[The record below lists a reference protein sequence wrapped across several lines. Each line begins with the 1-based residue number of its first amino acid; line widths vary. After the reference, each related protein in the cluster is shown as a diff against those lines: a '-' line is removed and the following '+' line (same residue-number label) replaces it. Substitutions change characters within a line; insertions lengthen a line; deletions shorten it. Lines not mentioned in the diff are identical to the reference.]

1 MKQGEYLHVI
11 GLGNVEDWEVGRGSV
26 YYVEDRNG
34 EICVPV
40 FTTPERASVY
50 IETTLQS
57 PEAHMEMLGSV
68 PVSHLNPLME
78 GRFVVLPLD
87 ASCVV
92 RFEIKR
98 RSSDART
105 KGASQTSP

>member
-1 MKQGEYLHVI
+1 MEQGEYLHVI

-50 IETTLQS
+50 IETTL
-57 PEAHMEMLGSV
+57 
-68 PVSHLNPLME
+68 
-78 GRFVVLPLD
+78 
-87 ASCVV
+87 
-92 RFEIKR
+92 
-98 RSSDART
+98 
-105 KGASQTSP
+105 

>member
-1 MKQGEYLHVI
+1 MEQGEYLRVI

-26 YYVEDRNG
+26 YYVEDHNG

-40 FTTPERASVY
+40 STIPERASVY

-68 PVSHLNPLME
+68 PVPHLKPFD
-78 GRFVVLPLD
+78 GRP
-87 ASCVV
+87 V
-92 RFEIKR
+92 RCPSTRCELR
-98 RSSDART
+98 
-105 KGASQTSP
+105 GLL

>member
-1 MKQGEYLHVI
+1 MEQGEYLHVI

-26 YYVEDRNG
+26 YYVEDHNG

-68 PVSHLNPLME
+68 PVSHLKPFD
-78 GRFVVLPLD
+78 GRP
-87 ASCVV
+87 V
-92 RFEIKR
+92 RCPSTRCELR
-98 RSSDART
+98 GSL
-105 KGASQTSP
+105 